1 MRVSQTLDEIEA
13 AGIALRL
20 DGEKVRISYP
30 DEERREELARRIAFL
45 RAHKDQ
51 VLSLLRRREEIPL
64 MPSGVRLVDWEPKPA
79 PVVLTQ
85 VSVVT
90 DVDRFIRMTLL
101 ELKAALAGK
110 RWQAGHWSVRDLVD
124 RLEQCGVRLEIEERG
139 LSINNLPERP
149 GRGNQ

>member
-30 DEERREELARRIAFL
+30 DEERREELAGRIAFL
-45 RAHKDQ
+45 RVHKDQ

-64 MPSGVRLVDWEPKPA
+64 IPSGVRLVDWEPKPT
-79 PVVLTQ
+79 VVMLTQ
-85 VSVVT
+85 FSVVT

-101 ELKAALAGK
+101 ELKAALADK
-110 RWQAGHWSVRDLVD
+110 RWQSGHRSARELVD
-124 RLEQCGVRLEIEERG
+124 RLEQCGVRLEIEAKN
-139 LSINNLPERP
+139 LSFINLP
-149 GRGNQ
+149 GRENQ